1 MSDQNTIPAHVHPE
15 AALLPWYVT
24 GTLSNPDREQ
34 VDRHLS
40 HCAACRAELE
50 DLSGLKSALTSL
62 YSAQPGPS
70 PLTSR
75 TVREHVAQQASAL
88 RPGSAGHRSMLD
100 AVDEWFRS
108 LFVSRWVPTLAAVLL
123 VAQTGLILWV
133 SMPMSQPE
141 QIATRSL
148 GMQTARITVAF
159 RNTATDE
166 QIRGLLQ
173 DIHGRIAD
181 GPAADGRYTVDI
193 PAADAA
199 ALQHKLERLRKQQD
213 LVRSADPI
221 SP

>member
-1 MSDQNTIPAHVHPE
+1 MSDQDTIPAHVHPE
-15 AALLPWYVT
+15 AALLPWYVN
-24 GTLSNPDREQ
+24 GTLSIPDREQ

-40 HCAACRAELE
+40 HCATCRAELE
-50 DLSGLKSALTSL
+50 DLTGLKRALTSL

-75 TVREHVAQQASAL
+75 TIREHVAQKASAL
-88 RPGSAGHRSMLD
+88 RPESAGHRSMLD

-108 LFVSRWVPTLAAVLL
+108 LFVPRWVPTLAAVLL
-123 VAQTGLILWV
+123 VIQTGLILWV
-133 SMPMSQPE
+133 SMPMPAPE
-141 QIATRSL
+141 PVTTRAL
-148 GMQTARITVAF
+148 GMQTARIAVVF

-166 QIRGLLQ
+166 HIRGLLQ
-173 DIHGRIAD
+173 DIHGRIID
-181 GPAADGRYTVDI
+181 GPTADGRYTVEV

-199 ALQHKLERLRKQQD
+199 ALQHTLELFRKQQD